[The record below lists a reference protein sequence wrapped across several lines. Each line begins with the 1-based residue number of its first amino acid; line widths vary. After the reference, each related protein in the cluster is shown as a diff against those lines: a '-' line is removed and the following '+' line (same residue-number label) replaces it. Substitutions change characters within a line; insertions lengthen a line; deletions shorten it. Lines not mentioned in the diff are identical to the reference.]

1 LLLENCTRKLGVL
14 FLSVART
21 CGRLFVWVAELLEDF
36 AGFVRKFLE
45 AFLLFVG
52 VEVTLPSGGHGESGG
67 KA

>member
-1 LLLENCTRKLGVL
+1 
-14 FLSVART
+14 
-21 CGRLFVWVAELLEDF
+21 VAELLEDF
-36 AGFVRKFLE
+36 AGFVRQLLE